1 MSQTEFS
8 RRLRAAIES
17 RRPLDDLAS
26 PDEEL
31 TSAEER
37 EWHRQIILDQVIG
50 QWLANE
56 NAPADLEKSGG
67 DRRSRGAVAH
77 SSRMVRG
84 GRVAGLVALA
94 AIVLLLG
101 VPGPP
106 LPDGGG
112 ILDLSWDTPGQD
124 VPRILSSQLP
134 SPTVES
140 HSLIAA
146 GRSDAPVDFLDTL
159 PLDELPPL
167 ELAPGGEASELL
179 AGHAASDLEW
189 RREADRLVYAF
200 EPVGDGVSA
209 VWHRLVE
216 AVPGVDVIAAWHYET

>member
-17 RRPLDDLAS
+17 RRPLDDLVS

-31 TSAEER
+31 TSADER
-37 EWHRQIILDQVIG
+37 EWHRQIVLDQVIG

-56 NAPADLEKSGG
+56 TVPVDSVKSGPA
-67 DRRSRGAVAH
+67 RRSRWSVAH
-77 SSRMVRG
+77 SS
-84 GRVAGLVALA
+84 RVAGLVASA
-94 AIVLLLG
+94 AIVLFLG

-112 ILDLSWDTPGQD
+112 ILDLPWHDAPGQE

-134 SPTVES
+134 SPAMES

-146 GRSDAPVDFLDTL
+146 EQSNVTVGSVDTVS
-159 PLDELPPL
+159 LDELAPL

-179 AGHAASDLEW
+179 AGHTASDLEW
-189 RREADRLVYAF
+189 RREASRLVYAF